1 MDIHALRYIDV
12 YTHTNTCVLV
22 VNTVKAFCP
31 MPKQTYIHTYIDAY
45 VIAVNDFIKLFYYR
59 AKRLLFNCYVVVYI
73 LNKQTKK
80 QNKNTKKI

>member
-1 MDIHALRYIDV
+1 
-12 YTHTNTCVLV
+12 
-22 VNTVKAFCP
+22 

-80 QNKNTKKI
+80 TKQKHKKNMKLDNLLDDDNDN

>member
-1 MDIHALRYIDV
+1 
-12 YTHTNTCVLV
+12 
-22 VNTVKAFCP
+22 

-80 QNKNTKKI
+80 TKQKHKKNMKLDNLLDDDNDNWA

>member
-1 MDIHALRYIDV
+1 
-12 YTHTNTCVLV
+12 
-22 VNTVKAFCP
+22 